1 MSARVSRGE
10 RPKLSFEGT
19 SLEGYDGFGDLVR
32 LLWAQEPIARPAM
45 EDVARSLGVTEP
57 RRAAAPPAAE
67 GSVTST
73 EAVLL
78 ADDEG
83 AQERSFGET
92 GGDEPFRHAGDTNQ
106 KLFIAAVPGGSDSE
120 EEVEV
125 EREGE
130 EAEAGAKI

>member
-1 MSARVSRGE
+1 MLTGCKPWAGVDIEDMSARVSRGE

-83 AQERSFGET
+83 AQERSLSLI
-92 GGDEPFRHAGDTNQ
+92 H
-106 KLFIAAVPGGSDSE
+106 I
-120 EEVEV
+120 
-125 EREGE
+125 
-130 EAEAGAKI
+130 